1 MNAEH
6 TNLKSQLKK
15 NTKRLSIWTFAWV
28 ITVALVS
35 FGAKFL
41 WDFNEAISIA
51 AIILNLITGIGLIL
65 ANRRYI
71 MDLDELQRKIFMDA
85 MAMALGVAVVGGLAY
100 SMMDITNVIKGDAE
114 ISIVVMMIGITY
126 MVSIIIGNFRYK

>member
-6 TNLKSQLKK
+6 TNLKDRVKK
-15 NTKRLSIWTFAWV
+15 NTRNLAIWTFAWV

-41 WDFNEAISIA
+41 WDFNETISIA

-71 MDLDELQRKIFMDA
+71 MELDELQRKIFMDA

-100 SMMDITNVIKGDAE
+100 SMMDITNIIKGDAE